1 MICLNCGRPI
11 PSGGS
16 SLCDRCR
23 ERRPGVERAR
33 GGVIYQRT
41 RETARVSR
49 RGPGILV
56 AGVLFLAALI
66 FAGGTL
72 AVFMQPKGPP
82 ATDNGL
88 AFVPGASATRLEI
101 FEQIT
106 PTPEI
111 TPSATA
117 WFPSFTPTIDPFAT
131 SSLIVTPAL
140 PTDTPTPTQR
150 GQVTPRPT
158 RPPTATPTKT
168 PRPPTATPTDR
179 PTPTPTPRP
188 TKPPLCDEHGQ
199 PPGCRTPKPTP
210 TPTPTPTDTPT
221 PTPTPPVES
230 TEPAPPAT

>member
-66 FAGGTL
+66 FAGGPL
-72 AVFMQPKGPP
+72 AVFIQPRGPAP
-82 ATDNGL
+82 TDNGL
-88 AFVPGASATRLEI
+88 ALLAGASATRLEI

-106 PTPEI
+106 PTPEP
-111 TPSATA
+111 TPIPTP
-117 WFPSFTPTIDPFAT
+117 WFPSFTPTLDPFGFAT
-131 SSLIVTPAL
+131 Y
-140 PTDTPTPTQR
+140 
-150 GQVTPRPT
+150 
-158 RPPTATPTKT
+158 
-168 PRPPTATPTDR
+168 
-179 PTPTPTPRP
+179 
-188 TKPPLCDEHGQ
+188 
-199 PPGCRTPKPTP
+199 
-210 TPTPTPTDTPT
+210 
-221 PTPTPPVES
+221 
-230 TEPAPPAT
+230 